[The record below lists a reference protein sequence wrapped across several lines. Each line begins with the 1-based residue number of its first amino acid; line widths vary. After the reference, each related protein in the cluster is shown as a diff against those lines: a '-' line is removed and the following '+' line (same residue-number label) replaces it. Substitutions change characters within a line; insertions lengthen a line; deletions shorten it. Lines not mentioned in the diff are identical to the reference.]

1 MLNISSNPSELQHRL
16 QTFKQLLYKHPFA
29 FCGGLWVV
37 LVFIAGVATL
47 GLFNPGPMEEGGSRP
62 LPPHTTFEQVTGKP
76 PSFKI
81 WKPSKPEPT
90 PVKAQQDSTPK
101 QVPFTTVE
109 ESTPKQD
116 LPLSLLG
123 AIALGCAGGSLLLTQ
138 ILKYSAESY
147 QNSRRLKPVGTIR
160 KKRRNPPPKTHSVS
174 RPPQS
179 VSSHSQSN
187 SPKSQGVNKPIVTN
201 DRSLAQITVLPPEQS
216 HPLDGGKE
224 SLADMMDLRKRYS
237 LSSLMRDK

>member
-16 QTFKQLLYKHPFA
+16 QAFKQLLYKHPFA

-37 LVFIAGVATL
+37 LVFLAGLATL
-47 GLFNPGPMEEGGSRP
+47 GLFNPGPMEEGGSRS
-62 LPPHTTFEQVTGKP
+62 LPPHTTFEKVTAKP
-76 PSFKI
+76 RNFKI
-81 WKPSKPEPT
+81 WKPSTPEPT
-90 PVKAQQDSTPK
+90 PVTTQKDSTPEP
-101 QVPFTTVE
+101 VPFTSVE

-138 ILKYSAESY
+138 LLKYSAESY

-160 KKRRNPPPKTHSVS
+160 KRRRNPPPKSRSVPK
-174 RPPQS
+174 PPQP
-179 VSSHSQSN
+179 VSSKPNSQV
-187 SPKSQGVNKPIVTN
+187 VNKSIVTN
-201 DRSLAQITVLPPEQS
+201 ARSLAQITVLPPEQS

-224 SLADMMDLRKRYS
+224 SLAEMMDLRKRYT

>member
-1 MLNISSNPSELQHRL
+1 MLNISSNSSELQHRL
-16 QTFKQLLYKHPFA
+16 QAFKQLLYKHPFA

-37 LVFIAGVATL
+37 LVFLAGLATL
-47 GLFNPGPMEEGGSRP
+47 GLFNPGPREEGRSRP
-62 LPPHTTFEQVTGKP
+62 LPPHTTFEKVTAKP
-76 PSFKI
+76 RSFKI
-81 WKPSKPEPT
+81 WKPSTPEPT
-90 PVKAQQDSTPK
+90 PVTTQKDSTPE

-109 ESTPKQD
+109 VEESTPKQN

-123 AIALGCAGGSLLLTQ
+123 AIALGCAGGSLWLTQ
-138 ILKYSAESY
+138 LLKYSAESY
-147 QNSRRLKPVGTIR
+147 QDSRRLKPVGTIR
-160 KKRRNPPPKTHSVS
+160 KKRRNPPPKSRSVPK
-174 RPPQS
+174 PPQP
-179 VSSHSQSN
+179 VSSKPN
-187 SPKSQGVNKPIVTN
+187 SKDVNKAIVTQ

>member
-1 MLNISSNPSELQHRL
+1 MLNISSNPSERQHRL
-16 QTFKQLLYKHPFA
+16 QAFKQLLYKHPFA

-37 LVFIAGVATL
+37 LVFLAGVATL
-47 GLFNPGPMEEGGSRP
+47 GLFNPGPMEEGESRQIP
-62 LPPHTTFEQVTGKP
+62 SLTTFEKVTGKP
-76 PSFKI
+76 PTFKI
-81 WKPSKPEPT
+81 WKPSPPEPT
-90 PVKAQQDSTPK
+90 PVKTQKDSTPE

-109 ESTPKQD
+109 ESAPKQG

-147 QNSRRLKPVGTIR
+147 EKSRRLKPVGTIR
-160 KKRRNPPPKTHSVS
+160 KKRRNPPPNSRSVAKPPQPASS
-174 RPPQS
+174 RPNPQD
-179 VSSHSQSN
+179 
-187 SPKSQGVNKPIVTN
+187 VNKPIVTQ
-201 DRSLAQITVLPPEQS
+201 DQSLAQITVLPPEHR